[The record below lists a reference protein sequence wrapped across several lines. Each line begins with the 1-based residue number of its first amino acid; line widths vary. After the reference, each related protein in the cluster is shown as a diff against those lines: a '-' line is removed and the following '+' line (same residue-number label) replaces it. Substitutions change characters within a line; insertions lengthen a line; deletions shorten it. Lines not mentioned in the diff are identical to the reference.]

1 MLTALFS
8 FVSTES
14 SFADSFTVNFDKQQY
29 FFGDSLTVSGN
40 IPNASVPIMAMSV
53 YDPDGKILSANNL
66 EISSQNTFSKTIS
79 LGSPFYEK
87 IGDYVIKLDYGNI
100 SENHRFILESIVS
113 DIFVENVIIP
123 EITLLSTDK
132 TQYTDKDT
140 IEISGLV
147 SVLDSPTVL
156 MGVYDPFGIP
166 AGFYFGTVNSNLEFS
181 TNLLV
186 KSGVNF
192 RVDGTYSIKA
202 HYADSE
208 IISFFDFY
216 KDLKVI
222 IDDVSTEET
231 ITEEAITSPPTV
243 VRIGNKEVSSKTI
256 PNSEIKEF
264 VLIDEQDS
272 SKNILSD
279 VELKNKLILLLRIL
293 N

>member
-79 LGSPFYEK
+79 LGSLFYEK